1 MFSKF
6 GNGFLSGLKAFFTK
20 DKMLILC
27 IFLVLMW
34 ALVRYSTDKVTIV
47 DKMTTGDSNG
57 GEAPINNAQPAP
69 EAATS
74 SSPAGYDI
82 KDVANPADLLPADKN
97 SEWAELNPNTPPV
110 DFLADNTKLHGEIS
124 VNKNPCYDIRPCPEV
139 AKVETGPW
147 NQSTIDN
154 TK

>member
-34 ALVRYSTDKVTIV
+34 ALVRYSTDKVTIL

-57 GEAPINNAQPAP
+57 GEAPTNNAQPAP

-74 SSPAGYDI
+74 SSPAGYDV